1 MQDFKTAPNVTSDVL
16 HESYGESALEI
27 PEFSHEVKKP
37 YKVQRAIQA
46 QEFGYSA
53 PSEQTSYDGV
63 GGMHLHGGYANGRE
77 V

>member
-1 MQDFKTAPNVTSDVL
+1 MQDIKTAPNVTSNVL
-16 HESYGESALEI
+16 HESYGESSLEI
-27 PEFSHEVKKP
+27 PKFPDEVKP

-46 QEFGYSA
+46 REFGYSA

-63 GGMHLHGGYANGRE
+63 GGMHLHGGYANGHG